1 MGENLLTD
9 EAEVEDGRT
18 GKELR
23 NAFAEDYIRAYEE
36 FVGPKEYFFQGLV
49 TQDSS
54 VSQSNG
60 PETSSLN
67 GQNFVVCYLPDFQR
81 DFRELSTGALI
92 LRFCRTASDGGTL

>member
-1 MGENLLTD
+1 MRNLSD
-9 EAEVEDGRT
+9 R
-18 GKELR
+18 
-23 NAFAEDYIRAYEE
+23 
-36 FVGPKEYFFQGLV
+36 KEYFFQGLV

-81 DFRELSTGALI
+81 DFRESSTGALI
-92 LRFCRTASDGGTL
+92 LEVLQDRFRRRNFMNGQHNWLYLCR